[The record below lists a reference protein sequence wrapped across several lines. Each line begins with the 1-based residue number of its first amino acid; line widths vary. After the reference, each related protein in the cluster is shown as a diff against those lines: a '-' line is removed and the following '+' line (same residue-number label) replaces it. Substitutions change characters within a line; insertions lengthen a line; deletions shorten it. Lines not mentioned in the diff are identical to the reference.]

1 MENKKSLGM
10 GADGQP
16 HWEQPLSAFRA
27 QSSATHRSVGLRVI
41 SVSVPIFLLPFFV
54 MWNCGA
60 FDQPEPKTQAQRD
73 WNGCVEQLHGLAD
86 ANADRGAEG
95 TSLSGFSQ
103 IVSRCYADTP
113 SGRAGLKP

>member
-1 MENKKSLGM
+1 MENKKSLGI

-16 HWEQPLSAFRA
+16 HWEQPPSASRA
-27 QSSATHRSVGLRVI
+27 QSSATRQSDGLRL
-41 SVSVPIFLLPFFV
+41 VSALFAIFLLPFFV

-60 FDQPEPKTQAQRD
+60 FDQPEPETQGQID
-73 WNGCVEQLHGLAD
+73 WNGCVEQWHSLVD

-95 TSLSGFSQ
+95 TSMSGFSQ
-103 IVSRCYADTP
+103 MVSRCYADTP

>member
-1 MENKKSLGM
+1 MENKKSLGI

-16 HWEQPLSAFRA
+16 HWEQPPSASRA

-41 SVSVPIFLLPFFV
+41 SVSLAIFLLPFFV
-54 MWNCGA
+54 LWNCGA

-86 ANADRGAEG
+86 ANVDRGAEG
-95 TSLSGFSQ
+95 TSMSGFSQ
-103 IVSRCYADTP
+103 MVSRCYADTP